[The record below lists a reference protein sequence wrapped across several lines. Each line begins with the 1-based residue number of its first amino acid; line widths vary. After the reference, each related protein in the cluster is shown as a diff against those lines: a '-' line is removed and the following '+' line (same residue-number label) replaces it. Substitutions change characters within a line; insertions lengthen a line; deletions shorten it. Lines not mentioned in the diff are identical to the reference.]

1 MIGPLGIPERTGRRP
16 IPPLAAMALALVLA
30 IPVSVPVEPARAESA
45 VAQSAVAQS
54 FVYVPGTGDIPLMP
68 GLAMVPNSG
77 MVFEAPGGRLVEA
90 FARGQ
95 HTPSE
100 VLAFYGA
107 TLPQMGWTA
116 ATPGSFHRE
125 GETLDLEFIGQ
136 APNLT
141 VRFSLAPNG

>member
-16 IPPLAAMALALVLA
+16 APPLAAVALALVLA
-30 IPVSVPVEPARAESA
+30 IPVSVPVEPAG
-45 VAQSAVAQS
+45 AQS
-54 FVYVPGTGDIPLMP
+54 FVAQPFAYVPGTGDIPLMP